1 MNLSATWGV
10 HLCVCVCLFE
20 MHPIHVTS
28 TSKQHA
34 FIINI
39 NVPINGNALAS
50 LIFRSLSVH
59 HLKLRKFLTPLHT
72 TRVLALLECY
82 MTGLGQ
88 R

>member
-10 HLCVCVCLFE
+10 HLCVCLFKI
-20 MHPIHVTS
+20 HPIHVTS

-34 FIINI
+34 FITKINMS
-39 NVPINGNALAS
+39 INGNALVF

-59 HLKLRKFLTPLHT
+59 HLKLRKFSTPLHT